1 MKLNKGEF
9 GPEAFSLRLKNE
21 NFEVLSDVNY
31 ATHLLGRSSSVEFLH
46 VLLEPMKKLFNGK
59 DYGSPYNVMASQ
71 QQEQLPESA
80 GGTATHEHGGAS
92 SPNSNN
98 NDVDSD
104 AAHASSGAKTEVKED
119 EPSTYNAMA
128 SQQQEQLPESAGGT
142 ATHEHGG
149 ANSPNSNNNDVGS
162 DAAHAS
168 SVVKIEVKEEEP
180 STDDE
185 AGLFDAIEESF
196 VI

>member
-1 MKLNKGEF
+1 VKLNKGEF
-9 GPEAFSLRLKNE
+9 GPEAFSLHLKNE

-46 VLLEPMKKLFNGK
+46 VLLEPMKKLFNAK
-59 DYGSPYNVMASQ
+59 DYGFPYNVMASQ

-92 SPNSNN
+92 
-98 NDVDSD
+98 
-104 AAHASSGAKTEVKED
+104 
-119 EPSTYNAMA
+119 
-128 SQQQEQLPESAGGT
+128 
-142 ATHEHGG
+142 
-149 ANSPNSNNNDVGS
+149 SPNSNNNDVGS